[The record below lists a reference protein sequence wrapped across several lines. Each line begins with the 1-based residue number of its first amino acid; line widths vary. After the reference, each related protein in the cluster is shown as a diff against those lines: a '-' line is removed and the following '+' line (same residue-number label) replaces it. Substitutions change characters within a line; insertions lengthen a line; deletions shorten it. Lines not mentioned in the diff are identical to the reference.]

1 MSQVSQV
8 RAHTARWTEADV
20 PPQTGRIAVVTGANT
35 GVGFQIARVLAV
47 RGATVVL
54 ACRDIAKA
62 ETAADRILDGA
73 PQASVTATHLDLAS
87 LGSVRA
93 AATALRDAYQRID
106 LLINNAGVMMTPYG
120 RTTDGFELQLG
131 VNHLG
136 PFALTGLLLER
147 MLSTEG
153 SRVVTVSSF
162 AHLRGRIGTG
172 DLSARR
178 GYRRVPAYSQ
188 SKLANLLFT
197 YELQRRLAA
206 ASAPTE
212 ALAAHPGYARTELSR
227 NLPFAL
233 RLGARLVEPVFAQ
246 SAALGALP
254 MLRAATDPEAAG
266 GAYFGPAGRAGMT
279 GYPVPGRSSARS
291 YDPALQQ
298 RLWAESERLTGVTYP
313 V

>member
-1 MSQVSQV
+1 MDRS
-8 RAHTARWTEADV
+8 RR

-35 GVGFQIARVLAV
+35 GVGFQIARVLAA

-120 RTTDGFELQLG
+120 RAADGFERQLG

-136 PFALTGLLLER
+136 PFALTGLLLDR
-147 MLSTEG
+147 MLGTEG

-178 GYRRVPAYSQ
+178 GYRRVPAYSR

-197 YELQRRLAA
+197 YGAARLAA
-206 ASAPTE
+206 AGAPTE

-233 RLGARLVEPVFAQ
+233 RLGARLVEPMFAQ
-246 SAALGALP
+246 SAAMGALP
-254 MLRAATDPEAAG
+254 ILRAATDPEAAG
-266 GAYFGPAGRAGMT
+266 GAYVGPGGPAGMT
-279 GYPVPGRSSARS
+279 GYPVLARSSARS
-291 YDPALQQ
+291 YDPGLQQ

>member
-1 MSQVSQV
+1 MSQVSQA
-8 RAHTARWTEADV
+8 RPHTARWSEADV
-20 PPQTGRIAVVTGANT
+20 PSQTGRIAVVTGANT
-35 GVGFQIARVLAV
+35 GVGFQIARVLAA

-73 PQASVTATHLDLAS
+73 PRASVTATQLDLAS

-93 AATALRDAYQRID
+93 AANALRDAYQRID

-178 GYRRVPAYSQ
+178 GYRRVPAYSR
-188 SKLANLLFT
+188 SKLANLLCP
-197 YELQRRLAA
+197 
-206 ASAPTE
+206 S
-212 ALAAHPGYARTELSR
+212 G
-227 NLPFAL
+227 
-233 RLGARLVEPVFAQ
+233 
-246 SAALGALP
+246 
-254 MLRAATDPEAAG
+254 
-266 GAYFGPAGRAGMT
+266 
-279 GYPVPGRSSARS
+279 
-291 YDPALQQ
+291 
-298 RLWAESERLTGVTYP
+298 
-313 V
+313 